1 MGKRR
6 GRGRTL
12 LPELIAVFIGA
23 LAAFASDRII
33 QNQIEVRAYKETL
46 QSLEREIAND
56 TISLKSEIRSPYLK
70 AKQQLSMRFKFW
82 LADDQ
87 IPRDSLELLLNE
99 MLYYELPSNI
109 VNFKVLQ
116 INRGID
122 QIRNLSLKR
131 LIYEYYTDAEA
142 ADKYHEKISE
152 ENMNAII
159 KQYDIRSFGDETK
172 SPFRNQYVS
181 PNSIDKEIVNRALLY
196 ENHISEIEQ
205 VLLVEQL
212 KADSILSI
220 IKRELVKRI

>member
-6 GRGRTL
+6 SRSRTL
-12 LPELIAVFIGA
+12 LLELFAVFAGA

-33 QNQIEVRAYKETL
+33 QSQIEVRAYKETL

-70 AKQQLSMRFKFW
+70 AKQQLSTRFKFW
-82 LADDQ
+82 LANDK

-122 QIRNLSLKR
+122 QIRNLNLKR
-131 LIYEYYTDAEA
+131 LIYEYYTDAES

-159 KQYDIRSFGDETK
+159 KQYDIRSFDDEIK
-172 SPFRNQYVS
+172 SPFRNHFVS
-181 PNSIDKEIVNRALLY
+181 SNTIDKEIINRALLY

-212 KADSILSI
+212 KADSILAI
-220 IKRELVKRI
+220 IRRELVK

>member
-1 MGKRR
+1 
-6 GRGRTL
+6 L
-12 LPELIAVFIGA
+12 LLELFAVFAGA

-33 QNQIEVRAYKETL
+33 QSQIEVRAYKETL

-70 AKQQLSMRFKFW
+70 AKQQLSTRFKFW
-82 LADDQ
+82 LANDK

-122 QIRNLSLKR
+122 QIRNLNLKR
-131 LIYEYYTDAEA
+131 LIYEYYTDAES

-159 KQYDIRSFGDETK
+159 KQYDIRSFDDEIK
-172 SPFRNQYVS
+172 SPFRNHFVS
-181 PNSIDKEIVNRALLY
+181 SNTIDKEIINRALLY

-212 KADSILSI
+212 KADSILAI
-220 IKRELVKRI
+220 IRRELVK